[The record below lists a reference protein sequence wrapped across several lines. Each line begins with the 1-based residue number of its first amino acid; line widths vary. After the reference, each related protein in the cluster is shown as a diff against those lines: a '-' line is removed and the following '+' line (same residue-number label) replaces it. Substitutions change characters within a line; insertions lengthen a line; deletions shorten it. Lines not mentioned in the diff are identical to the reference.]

1 MLTSSEVA
9 VLVQQFTKEA
19 QSRREIEVVT
29 PRELIADE
37 HFWAM
42 MFDLMENVI
51 HRNGLV
57 IAHVNY
63 IESLKAR
70 QPD

>member
-19 QSRREIEVVT
+19 RSRREIAAVA
-29 PRELIADE
+29 PPDLIDDE

-42 MFDLMENVI
+42 MFDLMENVV

-57 IAHVNY
+57 IAHLNY

-70 QPD
+70 HD